1 VIADERWLDPWAAL
15 GVAASDRLAALQADV
30 LARYREPQRHY
41 HTMQHIDECFERWQ
55 ELRAHATHP
64 AEVQLAL
71 WFHDV
76 IYDTQRSDNEAR
88 SAALA
93 RDAALSLGVVADAA
107 QRILVLGDSFTWG
120 WGVSQGE
127 ALTDRL
133 QARLAPTVAIYN
145 RGVIGF
151 GTAQEYLLLKREL
164 AANTYEAVV
173 LMFFINDLNDN
184 GDGKDGHRP
193 YFELVDGQLLPRNQP
208 ALARTSPLQLFLKDH
223 SRAYLFVEF
232 ELGMLKRRFR
242 GETDDERLYR
252 EKAAVDFHDL
262 PGYAV
267 TARLLEEMNR
277 LVREHGARFFLVYVP
292 QRGESDLDAPH
303 PYVRSVHA
311 MIDDITRRAGIPMI
325 DLAPVFRQ
333 QVKAGHELV
342 YPIDAHWN
350 RTGHALAADVLLSS
364 PIFASY
370 DGAAGRDARRRG
382 AVASTDASTVR
393 R

>member
-1 VIADERWLDPWAAL
+1 VIRRLGLMLTGVLLAFLALEVALRLSDAVPEVGSPLYSFHESDPAL
-15 GVAASDRLAALQADV
+15 GWRGRPNVRL
-30 LARYREPQRHY
+30 RYHRPEFD
-41 HTMQHIDECFERWQ
+41 T
-55 ELRAHATHP
+55 L
-64 AEVQLAL
+64 VQL
-71 WFHDV
+71 
-76 IYDTQRSDNEAR
+76 
-88 SAALA
+88 
-93 RDAALSLGVVADAA
+93 DAEGWRQPDPPRPADAA